1 MEIEFK
7 NVSYVYNYKTPLR
20 KTALKN
26 INTIISENKIN
37 ALVGKCGSGKTTL
50 IELILALI
58 KPTRGKIYVGP
69 YLVEKNIKIK
79 RINDLRFDVGLIFQ
93 FPEEQIF
100 NSTVREEI
108 SFGMKYFGYKVDA
121 MEKRCADALKMVG
134 LDSKYLDMNPFKL
147 SRGEMRKVSIA
158 SVLAFNPKVI
168 IFDEPTV
175 GLDSIS
181 KKNFIKLIQMLKN
194 KYGKTIL
201 LVTHD
206 TELVYKCSD
215 YTYILNDG
223 EIVLEGNS
231 KEVLTNSNLNEYGLE
246 RPKIVETID
255 YINKVKGLRMGYR
268 VDVNDL
274 IKDIYR
280 NAR

>member
-1 MEIEFK
+1 
-7 NVSYVYNYKTPLR
+7 
-20 KTALKN
+20 
-26 INTIISENKIN
+26 
-37 ALVGKCGSGKTTL
+37 
-50 IELILALI
+50 
-58 KPTRGKIYVGP
+58 
-69 YLVEKNIKIK
+69 
-79 RINDLRFDVGLIFQ
+79 
-93 FPEEQIF
+93 
-100 NSTVREEI
+100 
-108 SFGMKYFGYKVDA
+108 MKYFGYKVDT

-223 EIVLEGNS
+223 S
-231 KEVLTNSNLNEYGLE
+231 KI
-246 RPKIVETID
+246 IVENIADVKSYTQD
-255 YINKVKGLRMGYR
+255 DSKMDTVWVKGHKARYTENEQLQRISF
-268 VDVNDL
+268 NDEACSCKIYTQNSSISKAEFIKL
-274 IKDIYR
+274 INENLKMMEHKLLD
-280 NAR
+280 